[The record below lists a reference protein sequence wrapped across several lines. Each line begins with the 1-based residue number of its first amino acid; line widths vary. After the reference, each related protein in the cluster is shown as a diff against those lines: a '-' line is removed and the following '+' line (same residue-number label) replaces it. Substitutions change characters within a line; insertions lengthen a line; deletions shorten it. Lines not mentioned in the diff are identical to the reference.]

1 MTGFFPPGQGNGPLD
16 QFLAQFFGQSG
27 PGRRA
32 YSVDVSRL
40 LNDAARGLVAEAAD
54 RAGAWGGRHVD
65 TQHLLWAAANLS
77 TTAQALTRAGV
88 DPAKLAGRIEHDH
101 AGPGEVTATALAPG
115 AKRTLIDAHQLAR
128 GLGSSY
134 IGPEHLLLALAA
146 NEESEAGRL
155 LREEGVTVDRLQ
167 QAYTTEGPATTGGS
181 ALADTPTLDQY
192 GEDLTRRAQDGRID
206 PVIGRDEEIE
216 QTVEVLSRRTK
227 NNPVL
232 IGEAG
237 VGKTAIVEG
246 LAQRL
251 ADDDVPDIL
260 SGRHV
265 VQLDLTAM
273 VAGTRYR
280 GDFEERMS
288 ALLKEIRDNRDRL
301 IVFIDELHTIVGAG
315 STESGGG
322 QGAGNMLKPAL
333 ARGEL
338 HVVGAT
344 TLDEYRTGIERDPAL
359 ERRFQPILVP
369 EPTVED
375 AVSILHG
382 LRDRY
387 EAHHQVHYT
396 DEALRAAVDL
406 SDRYLTERFLPDKAI
421 DLIDQAGARVRLR
434 SRTRTDGARELQAR
448 LEQLQREK
456 DQAVAEEDFE
466 RASSLRDQTAEL
478 KQQLEKPA
486 ERPGGP
492 VEVTEADIAEV
503 VSRLTGVPAAR
514 LTESERE
521 RLLGLEDHLH
531 DRVVGQDEAVQAVA
545 EAVRRSRAG
554 LAEPDR
560 PFGSFLFLGP
570 TGVGKTEL
578 ARALAEALFGD
589 QDSMVRIDMSEY
601 SERHTI
607 SRLIG
612 SPPGY
617 VGYEDAGQL
626 TEAVR
631 RRPYSV
637 VLLDEVEKAHP
648 DLFNVLL
655 QVLDDGRLTDG
666 RGRTVNFANTV
677 LIMTSNLGS
686 DLVGSSTHGA
696 LGFVQPSDGDG
707 DQLRERLMRRL
718 RESFR
723 PEFLNRID
731 EIVVFRRLEAD
742 QLDRITEMLLERT
755 KRRADAQGLTVEFTP
770 EAVRRIS
777 ELGYEPQF
785 GARPLR
791 RAIQRYVDNPLSSRL
806 LAGDVAP
813 GTVVRVDA
821 GEDGLRFDPS
831 VTA

>member
-1 MTGFFPPGQGNGPLD
+1 M
-16 QFLAQFFGQSG
+16 
-27 PGRRA
+27 
-32 YSVDVSRL
+32 
-40 LNDAARGLVAEAAD
+40 
-54 RAGAWGGRHVD
+54 
-65 TQHLLWAAANLS
+65 
-77 TTAQALTRAGV
+77 
-88 DPAKLAGRIEHDH
+88 
-101 AGPGEVTATALAPG
+101 
-115 AKRTLIDAHQLAR
+115 
-128 GLGSSY
+128 
-134 IGPEHLLLALAA
+134 
-146 NEESEAGRL
+146 
-155 LREEGVTVDRLQ
+155 
-167 QAYTTEGPATTGGS
+167 
-181 ALADTPTLDQY
+181 
-192 GEDLTRRAQDGRID
+192 
-206 PVIGRDEEIE
+206 
-216 QTVEVLSRRTK
+216 LSRRTK

-251 ADDDVPDIL
+251 ADDDVPDLL

-288 ALLKEIRDNRDRL
+288 ALLKQIREHRDQL
-301 IVFIDELHTIVGAG
+301 IVFVDELHTIVGAG
-315 STESGGG
+315 ASEGSGG

-338 HVVGAT
+338 HIVGAT

-396 DEALRAAVDL
+396 DDALRAAVDL
-406 SDRYLTERFLPDKAI
+406 SDRCLTERFLPDKAI

-434 SRTRTDGARELQAR
+434 ARTKPDGQRELQSR
-448 LEQLQREK
+448 LDQLRLEK
-456 DQAVAEEDFE
+456 DQAVAEENFE
-466 RASSLRDQTAEL
+466 RASSLRDEIADLRKRLDQ
-478 KQQLEKPA
+478 PV

-492 VEVTEADIAEV
+492 VEVTDADIAEV

-514 LTESERE
+514 LTETERE
-521 RLLGLEDHLH
+521 RLLGLEEHLH
-531 DRVVGQDEAVQAVA
+531 DRVIGQDDAVRAVA

-601 SERHTI
+601 SERHTV

-637 VLLDEVEKAHP
+637 VLLDEIEKAHP

-696 LGFVQPSDGDG
+696 LGFVQPADGDG

-718 RESFR
+718 REAFR

-731 EIVVFRRLEAD
+731 EIVVFLRLEAD
-742 QLDRITEMLLERT
+742 QLDRITELLLERT
-755 KRRADAQGLTVEFTP
+755 KRRAHAQGLTVEFTP

-791 RAIQRYVDNPLSSRL
+791 RAIQRYVDNPLSSKL
-806 LAGDVAP
+806 LSGDVAP

-821 GEDGLRFDPS
+821 GDEGLRFDPS
-831 VTA
+831 ATA

>member
-1 MTGFFPPGQGNGPLD
+1 MTGFFPPGQGNSPFD
-16 QFLAQFFGQSG
+16 QFLAQFFGQAA
-27 PGRRA
+27 PGRRG

-40 LNDAARGLVAEAAD
+40 LTDQARGLVAEAAN
-54 RAGAWGGRHVD
+54 RAGAWGARHVD
-65 TQHLLWAAANLS
+65 TQHLLWAATQLPA
-77 TTAQALTRAGV
+77 TAQALTRAGV
-88 DPAKLAGRIEHDH
+88 DPAEVAGRIERDH
-101 AGPGEVTATALAPG
+101 AASGETTATALAPG

-128 GLGSSY
+128 GLGSPF
-134 IGPEHLLLALAA
+134 IGPEHLLAALAA
-146 NEESEAGRL
+146 NEESEAGRI
-155 LREEGVTVDRLQ
+155 LREEGVAADRLRQ
-167 QAYTTEGPATTGGS
+167 GS
-181 ALADTPTLDQY
+181 AADSPAGAPPSPLQETPTLAQY
-192 GEDLTRRAQDGRID
+192 GEDLTARAREGRID
-206 PVIGRDEEIE
+206 PVIGRDDEIE

-288 ALLKEIRDNRDRL
+288 ALLKEIREHRDQL
-301 IVFIDELHTIVGAG
+301 IIFVDELHTIVGAG
-315 STESGGG
+315 ATEGSGG

-338 HVVGAT
+338 HIVGAT

-359 ERRFQPILVP
+359 ERRFQPTLVP

-396 DEALRAAVDL
+396 DDALRAAVDL

-434 SRTRTDGARELQAR
+434 ARTKPDGQRELQSR
-448 LEQLQREK
+448 LDQLQREK
-456 DQAVAEEDFE
+456 EQAVAEEDFE
-466 RASSLRDQTAEL
+466 RASSLRDEAADL
-478 KQQLEKPA
+478 RKRLEQPA

-514 LTESERE
+514 LTETERE
-521 RLLGLEDHLH
+521 RLLGLEEHLH
-531 DRVVGQDEAVQAVA
+531 ERVIGQDDAVRAVA

-601 SERHTI
+601 SERHTV

-637 VLLDEVEKAHP
+637 VLLDEIEKAHP

-696 LGFVQPSDGDG
+696 LGFVQPADGDG
-707 DQLRERLMRRL
+707 DQLRERLLRRL

-731 EIVVFRRLEAD
+731 EIVVFRRLEED
-742 QLDRITEMLLERT
+742 QLDRITELLLERT
-755 KRRADAQGLTVEFTP
+755 KRRAHAQGLTVEFTP

-791 RAIQRYVDNPLSSRL
+791 RAIQRHVDNPLSSRL

-821 GEDGLRFDPS
+821 GDEGLRFDTS
-831 VTA
+831 AAA

>member
-1 MTGFFPPGQGNGPLD
+1 MTGFIPRGPGDSPFD
-16 QFLAQFFGQSG
+16 QFLAQFFGQVA

-32 YSVDVSRL
+32 YSVDVTRL
-40 LNDAARGLVAEAAD
+40 LSDQARSLVAEAAN
-54 RAGAWGGRHVD
+54 RAAEWGQQHVD
-65 TQHLLWAAANLS
+65 TEHLLWAATKTSA
-77 TTAQALTRAGV
+77 TAQTLERAGV
-88 DPAKLAGRIEHDH
+88 DPRQLAERLERDCGGRGSGTAP
-101 AGPGEVTATALAPG
+101 AGLAPA
-115 AKRTLIDAHQLAR
+115 AKRALLDAHQLAR

-134 IGPEHLLLALAA
+134 IGPEHLLLALAM
-146 NEESEAGRL
+146 NPDSEAGRRL
-155 LREEGVTVDRLQ
+155 AEAGVTADRLYEGG
-167 QAYTTEGPATTGGS
+167 AEGPPQPS
-181 ALADTPTLDQY
+181 RPSTPTLDQY
-192 GEDLTRRAQDGRID
+192 GEDLTERARAGRID
-206 PVIGRDEEIE
+206 PVVGRDEEIE
-216 QTVEVLSRRTK
+216 QTIEVLSRRTK

-251 ADDDVPDIL
+251 ADDDVPDVL
-260 SGRHV
+260 GGRHV
-265 VQLDLTAM
+265 VQLDLTAV

-301 IVFIDELHTIVGAG
+301 IVFIDELHMIVGAG
-315 STESGGG
+315 SGGEGGG
-322 QGAGNMLKPAL
+322 NQGAGNMLKPAL

-338 HVVGAT
+338 HIVGAT

-369 EPTVED
+369 EPAPED
-375 AVSILHG
+375 ALAILQG

-387 EAHHQVHYT
+387 EAHHQVRYS

-434 SRTRTDGARELQAR
+434 SRTRPADVRDLQAR

-456 DQAVAEEDFE
+456 DQAVGEEEFE
-466 RASSLRDQTAEL
+466 RASALRDEIAEL
-478 KQQLEKPA
+478 KARLEPDGD
-486 ERPGGP
+486 RPP
-492 VEVTEADIAEV
+492 RRVEEVTDADIAEV

-514 LTESERE
+514 LTESERD
-521 RLLGLEDHLH
+521 RLLKLEEHLH
-531 DRVVGQDEAVQAVA
+531 GRVVGQEEAVAAVA

-554 LAEPDR
+554 LAEPNR

-589 QDSMVRIDMSEY
+589 EDHMIRVDMSEY
-601 SERHTI
+601 SERHTV

-612 SPPGY
+612 APPGY
-617 VGYEDAGQL
+617 VGYDDAGQL

-637 VLLDEVEKAHP
+637 VLLDEIEKAHP
-648 DLFNVLL
+648 DVFNILL

-686 DLVGSSTHGA
+686 DLVTSSTQGA
-696 LGFVQPSDGDG
+696 LGFGPARDDAAGN
-707 DQLRERLMRRL
+707 LRERLMRRL

-731 EIVVFRRLEAD
+731 EIIVFRRLEPE
-742 QLDRITEMLLERT
+742 QLDRITELLLERT
-755 KRRADAQGLTVEFTP
+755 KRRARAQDVTVEFTP
-770 EAVRRIS
+770 AAVRWLS
-777 ELGYEPQF
+777 ETGYEPEF

-791 RAIQRYVDNPLSSRL
+791 RAIQRHVDNRLSSL
-806 LAGDVAP
+806 LLGGELVP
-813 GTVVRVDA
+813 GGTVRVDA
-821 GEDGLRFDPS
+821 GSGGLAFDLAVP
-831 VTA
+831 AG